1 MHHAPDTAHRIL
13 NRSAAWV
20 CCVGVLVAA
29 TLAAFRGI
37 EAWARPAFATAAP
50 QGVDTVAR
58 IGDLVGSVALA
69 DGLVVRQE
77 FGAGRDGLAGLRLR
91 TVTWLKEPDAYGCSW
106 ALVEISADGRSRRE
120 VRSGT
125 IDTTAVRDWEF
136 LDLRFEPITDSRAV
150 QYLLRI
156 VAAPGRPERPIGL
169 PLYAPKGPCR
179 LPTIRREAADAVA
192 ADTPQPAALEIELV
206 YAAQGVER

>member
-1 MHHAPDTAHRIL
+1 MHPAPDTPRRIPS
-13 NRSAAWV
+13 RFAAWL
-20 CCVGVLVAA
+20 CCVGVLALT

-37 EAWARPAFATAAP
+37 EAWARPAFAVAAP
-50 QGVDTVAR
+50 QGVETVASV
-58 IGDLVGSVALA
+58 GDLVGSVALA

-77 FGAGRDGLAGLRLR
+77 FAASRDGLAGLRLR
-91 TVTWLKEPDAYGCSW
+91 AVTWLKEPNAYGCSW
-106 ALVEISADGRSRRE
+106 ALLEISADGRSQRE

-125 IDTTAVRDWEF
+125 FDTATVRDWEF
-136 LDLRFEPITDSRAV
+136 VDLRFEPITDSRTV

-179 LPTIRREAADAVA
+179 LPTFRREAADALA
-192 ADTPQPAALEIELV
+192 AETPQPAALQIELV
-206 YAAQGVER
+206 YAAPGV